1 MSASSRQ
8 PRELPEQ
15 PSLRYL
21 KVEAKRRLAA
31 GEFGTLHDA
40 QLAVA
45 REHGQPSWTALKT
58 LIETETNPA
67 LIQVRWAIARFRGAD
82 QPAWPAPAEDELRE
96 HFDENY
102 LALVPAEMMVK
113 ALRPVAAQLG
123 QDLTVAEATPVSLR
137 ARIGG
142 PAANRPGSPASGRA
156 AGLRVEA
163 AVEPAA
169 PHRLT
174 GLRIYPITE
183 GVADGRL
190 ADPPRESTGPAPARV
205 RKVLEEG
212 YAELAL
218 VGLVAAG
225 NLPQPW
231 AAAHGWADLD
241 RREQVR
247 TGHRFPAYG
256 TTKAITSTT
265 VLCLVAEGRI
275 DLDAPAN
282 HYLHTVRLADDAVTV
297 RSLLTQTAGVAGPA
311 EQFAEEVPDQPALLG
326 STVACARGAFR
337 PGNGGY
343 AVLGQL
349 IADVTGTPYPE
360 AVHRLVL
367 EPLSMTRSWFP
378 RRWPEA
384 DAVLGYDLAEDGRFR
399 PAPRLVCTMPAAGG
413 LWTTAADLVRFG
425 ANWSSLLPAGL
436 RAEALDAGAEPGVGL
451 VWRADRA
458 RGIYGYPGAGPAG
471 AASLIIRADTGS
483 VAAAV
488 TNRRVSMESI
498 AARLIRPL
506 A

>member
-1 MSASSRQ
+1 LSGSSRH

-45 REHGQPSWTALKT
+45 REHGLPSWTALKT

-67 LIQVRWAIARFRGAD
+67 LVQVRWAIARFRGAD
-82 QPAWPAPAEDELRE
+82 QPAWQAPAEDELRE
-96 HFDENY
+96 HFDEKY
-102 LALVPAEMMVK
+102 LTLVPAEMMVK
-113 ALRPVAAQLG
+113 ALRPVAAELR
-123 QDLTVAEATPVSLR
+123 QDLTVAGVTPVSLR
-137 ARIGG
+137 AWIDG
-142 PAANRPGSPASGRA
+142 PAANHPGGPASGRPS
-156 AGLRVEA
+156 GLRVEA

-183 GVADGRL
+183 GVADPRL
-190 ADPPRESTGPAPARV
+190 ADPPQEITAPAPAGV
-205 RKVLEEG
+205 RKVLAEG

-218 VGLVAAG
+218 VGLVVAG

-241 RREQVR
+241 RREQLR

-256 TTKAITSTT
+256 TTKVITSTA
-265 VLCLVAEGRI
+265 VLCLAAEGRI
-275 DLDAPAN
+275 DLDFPAN
-282 HYLHTVRLADDAVTV
+282 RYLRTVRLADDAVTV
-297 RSLLTQTAGVAGPA
+297 REMLAQTAGVAGPA
-311 EQFAEEVPDQPALLG
+311 EQFAEEVPDQQTLLG

-367 EPLSMTRSWFP
+367 APLGLTRSWFP
-378 RRWPEA
+378 ERWPEA
-384 DAVLGYDLAEDGRFR
+384 DAVLGYDLAEDARFR
-399 PAPRLVCTMPAAGG
+399 PASRLVCTMPAAGG

-425 ANWSSLLPAGL
+425 ANWSSLLPPGL
-436 RAEALDAGAEPGVGL
+436 QAEALDAGAQPGVGL

-458 RGIYGYPGAGPAG
+458 KGIYGYPGAGPAG
-471 AASLIIRADTGS
+471 AASLIIRSDTGS
-483 VAAAV
+483 VAAAA
-488 TNRRVSMESI
+488 TNRRASMEPI
-498 AARLIRPL
+498 AARLIRPIS
-506 A
+506 